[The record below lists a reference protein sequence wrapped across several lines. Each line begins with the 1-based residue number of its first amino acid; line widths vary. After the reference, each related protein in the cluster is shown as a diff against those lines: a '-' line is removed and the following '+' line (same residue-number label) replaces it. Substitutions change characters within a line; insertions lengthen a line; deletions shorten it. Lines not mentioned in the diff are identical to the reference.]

1 MPSFSGDCRKLR
13 LRRFFNPVSGRI
25 TLIPLDH
32 GVTLGP
38 IPGLTNMRS
47 TIASCLRD
55 SVNGIILHKGSF
67 MQGRE
72 VFSKNASVNFVMH
85 LSASVTLSPDVNNK
99 VLVGTVEEAIRLGAD
114 AVSIHVNLGV
124 AQDHEML
131 RTFGRVSD
139 ECNQWGIPLIAMM
152 YSKKGAQTHEDI
164 AIAARV
170 AMEMGADIV
179 KTSYSGDRDAF
190 SGLCSSIG
198 IPVVI
203 AGGEQKNNDRDFF
216 QEIYEALESG
226 ASGIAAGRN
235 VFQHKYPDLM
245 IGALD
250 MLINQDASVSET
262 CEFLENEIQCKIM
275 KGEIENV
282 PYEAVMV

>member
-1 MPSFSGDCRKLR
+1 MPSNSCDCRKLR

-38 IPGLTNMRS
+38 IPGLANMRT
-47 TIASCLRD
+47 TITSCLRD

-67 MQGRE
+67 LQGRDI
-72 VFSKNASVNFVMH
+72 FCKNSSVNFVMH
-85 LSASVTLSPDVNNK
+85 LSASVSLSPNVNNK
-99 VLVGTVEEAIRLGAD
+99 VLVASVEEAIRLGAD

-124 AQDHEML
+124 ERDHEML
-131 RTFGRVSD
+131 QTFGRVSD

-152 YSKKGAQTHEDI
+152 YSKKGTQTHDDI

-179 KTSYSGDRDAF
+179 KTSYSGDRRAF

-203 AGGEQKNNDRDFF
+203 AGGEQKTSDRDFF

-226 ASGIAAGRN
+226 VSGIAAGRN
-235 VFQHKYPDLM
+235 VFQHRHPELM
-245 IGALD
+245 IQALD
-250 MLINQDASVSET
+250 LLINHDVSVNET
-262 CEFLENEIQCKIM
+262 CDFIENEIQCKTM